1 MVRFTHAKLKG
12 RMKELN
18 VRQIDLAKELGMS
31 LSTFSLRICGV
42 HYFTQS
48 DIAKMIKALDIPK
61 EQVADYFFAMPTEK
75 VEENCDGRT

>member
-31 LSTFSLRICGV
+31 LSTFSLRIMGV

-48 DIAKMIKALDIPK
+48 DIAKMIKVLDIPK
-61 EQVADYFFAMPTEK
+61 EQVVDYFFVMPAEK